1 MRVLDYCFGG
11 CKSKFKWQIGGKSE
25 FWTVDNFLVSFSR
38 IKYLFVPDWFLVGH
52 KICQPF
58 DEVADS
64 YRTDE

>member
-1 MRVLDYCFGG
+1 M
-11 CKSKFKWQIGGKSE
+11 KIGGNSE
-25 FWTVDNFLVSFSR
+25 FWTVDNFLVPFSR
-38 IKYLFVPDWFLVGH
+38 IKYLFVPDWFLVGR